1 MKLKRSLLK
10 QQNWSKRVKRRLII
24 MFQGWLKL
32 NQKSML
38 ELKLEKKAGTATMVI
53 MDGVSN
59 LIQRKTKSWRK
70 LKMKII
76 IQFITI
82 WSNDSLEVLLK
93 TKINTK
99 KCGKI
104 TTHKLQMDIIIKITM
119 DMQDMKVL
127 TKHGV
132 TQHTLIITIIMLA

>member
-1 MKLKRSLLK
+1 M
-10 QQNWSKRVKRRLII
+10 
-24 MFQGWLKL
+24 
-32 NQKSML
+32 
-38 ELKLEKKAGTATMVI
+38 
-53 MDGVSN
+53 
-59 LIQRKTKSWRK
+59 
-70 LKMKII
+70 KMKII

-82 WSNDSLEVLLK
+82 WSNDSSEVLLK

-132 TQHTLIITIIMLA
+132 TQHTLIITIMVPEMEQDMVAMVVMVVMVVMDMVAME